1 MFVRWRG
8 WSRHVLGA
16 APYAFMAL
24 AQIPLRAQDTTAVSP
39 PAVTPL
45 KEQREEAPACIEP
58 PPLFRWEDYEGP
70 FAKTVGVFGRKLE
83 RKTVQRHYKPGTI
96 YCSLEPREKLV
107 LFFEN
112 SVDPVSILA
121 AGFNSGLDQASN
133 RDPTFGQG
141 GAGYARRFGADFA
154 SQTAARFFGDFL
166 YPTVFSEDPRYYRM
180 GQGSKRAR
188 LLHAVSHTIIAHRDN
203 GTPAFNFTEWLGT
216 ASSVALS
223 NVYHPGNQPGAAAA
237 ARNGAFVVLEDMGF
251 DVLREFWPEVARKF
265 RMPFRAVRQE

>member
-1 MFVRWRG
+1 RLSGGKRRLCHGSGRDDRG
-8 WSRHVLGA
+8 FRGIRKNQRPFGKPEQEARNLEALICSCGGA
-16 APYAFMAL
+16 AGPGTSWE
-24 AQIPLRAQDTTAVSP
+24 PRRTHSWRLRRSPCGRRTQRPSRPPQSHPSKSNAKKRLPASNRRPCSAGRTTRGRS
-39 PAVTPL
+39 
-45 KEQREEAPACIEP
+45 QRQSAY
-58 PPLFRWEDYEGP
+58 LDGNWN
-70 FAKTVGVFGRKLE
+70 AKRST
-83 RKTVQRHYKPGTI
+83 GTI

-216 ASSVALS
+216 ASS
-223 NVYHPGNQPGAAAA
+223 
-237 ARNGAFVVLEDMGF
+237 
-251 DVLREFWPEVARKF
+251 
-265 RMPFRAVRQE
+265 